1 MEYYVVREGD
11 PTTTGGKVVFS
22 AASTTLYGPP
32 VARVGDLVTCPRCKT
47 VGYIAEGHDSF
58 TVGGLAV
65 ASEGHVVQC
74 GCPLGSNRLLATQSR
89 MSVEESLTAIAP
101 QHAAQAQEASRSWTQ
116 AMNAGDYQ
124 GDLIRELPPQRFAG
138 ATSASKTPTATPTEA
153 AEPGFHIVQN
163 PMPRAELEALLFP
176 QPNAAVLAKFR
187 TLNPHLSSFAKPGQ
201 MVVLSD
207 PQNFQCTREESLLM
221 EAAKRVNNALE
232 PLSDDESTF
241 MARHHDEIEHFLS
254 EGATAIGIGEVMF
267 SKHLD
272 NLKLTLT
279 ELEALHQRIFQQHG
293 KLQTSE
299 FFAHRKLLMSQLDN
313 SLGPLVRKGVGI
325 PDHPKLKNALGIS
338 SRSLVHH
345 WSKAGAPGSI
355 PGYSTHI
362 DGVAK
367 ASKYINAGGWIGIGL
382 GASASVLK
390 VQEACEVGREKD
402 CQKVKF
408 TESGKFTG
416 GLAGGAIAGALVSGA
431 ASTTL
436 CAAIGAG
443 TFVVGGIICGL
454 VVVGGASLA
463 GGKIGEAVGETYGE
477 QLYLMSQ

>member
-1 MEYYVVREGD
+1 
-11 PTTTGGKVVFS
+11 
-22 AASTTLYGPP
+22 
-32 VARVGDLVTCPRCKT
+32 
-47 VGYIAEGHDSF
+47 
-58 TVGGLAV
+58 
-65 ASEGHVVQC
+65 
-74 GCPLGSNRLLATQSR
+74 
-89 MSVEESLTAIAP
+89 
-101 QHAAQAQEASRSWTQ
+101 
-116 AMNAGDYQ
+116 
-124 GDLIRELPPQRFAG
+124 
-138 ATSASKTPTATPTEA
+138 
-153 AEPGFHIVQN
+153 
-163 PMPRAELEALLFP
+163 
-176 QPNAAVLAKFR
+176 
-187 TLNPHLSSFAKPGQ
+187 
-201 MVVLSD
+201 
-207 PQNFQCTREESLLM
+207 M
-221 EAAKRVNNALE
+221 EAAQRVNNALE

-279 ELEALHQRIFQQHG
+279 ELEALHQRTFQQHG

-382 GASASVLK
+382 GASASILK
-390 VQEACEVGREKD
+390 VQETCKTGREED
-402 CQKVKF
+402 CRKVKL
-408 TESGKFTG
+408 TQSGKFSG
-416 GLAGGAIAGALVSGA
+416 GLAGGAAAGALISGV
-431 ASTTL
+431 TTTSI

-443 TFVVGGIICGL
+443 TFVVGGLVCGL
-454 VVVGGASLA
+454 VVIAGVSAVGG
-463 GGKIGEAVGETYGE
+463 KVGEFGGE
-477 QLYLMSQ
+477 IVGEKIYNMSQ